1 MWATEVAEA
10 QLELLRIRA
19 VRADRWRRSTWRRAT
34 SKSSS
39 AWRLLTATKGSL
51 IANVAGHRATFRM
64 VIVDRIVLSERT
76 QFCSIASTASAHC
89 AEAIAETATRHP

>member
-1 MWATEVAEA
+1 MWAAEVAEA

-19 VRADRWRRSTWRRAT
+19 VRADRWRRS
-34 SKSSS
+34 S

-51 IANVAGHRATFRM
+51 IANVAGHRAIFRM
-64 VIVDRIVLSERT
+64 VIVDRIVLSELT